1 MNTRAIKQW
10 IARTLLFL
18 PSESAGQMLRRYRK
32 ELASINE
39 LKGTD
44 YGLFLMDWSKMLS
57 DENNMESDMP
67 YFTERTGD
75 GSDATAICLYK
86 RGSDQYVI
94 LNKCLYDTKK
104 DADGYRKEYWG
115 NKTDDSI
122 IWIVLDDAIERYID
136 RYNKH
141 LINNKRLVRNKLKP
155 VTMYVASKERGLSV
169 WIARDKDGEISIYKS
184 KPWKRENEPYHNGE
198 FDSDDYYIN
207 IDKELY
213 PEITWENSP
222 KEFELKAVEE

>member
-18 PSESAGQMLRRYRK
+18 PSESTGQMMKRYRK
-32 ELASINE
+32 ELADINE

-57 DENNMESDMP
+57 DKNNMESDKP
-67 YFTERTGD
+67 YFTEKIGD
-75 GSDATAICLYK
+75 GTDATAICLYK

-94 LNKCLYDTKK
+94 LGRCLYDTKK

-115 NKTDDSI
+115 SKEDDSI
-122 IWIVLDDAIERYID
+122 IWIVLDDAIERYNENI
-136 RYNKH
+136 
-141 LINNKRLVRNKLKP
+141 VRNILKSGEE
-155 VTMYVASKERGLSV
+155 YVASKKRGLSARLSV
-169 WIARDKDGEISIYKS
+169 WIARDKNGELYLYKS
-184 KPWKRENEPYHNGE
+184 EPWRNGIC
-198 FDSDDYYIN
+198 FDYDGILLPMDE
-207 IDKELY
+207 DMY

-222 KEFELKAVEE
+222 KEFELKAVEK

>member
-1 MNTRAIKQW
+1 
-10 IARTLLFL
+10 
-18 PSESAGQMLRRYRK
+18 MLRRYRK
-32 ELASINE
+32 ELNCINE
-39 LKGTD
+39 RRGTD
-44 YGLFLMDWSKMLS
+44 YGLFLMDWRKMLW
-57 DENNMESDMP
+57 DENNMESNMP
-67 YFTERTGD
+67 YFIDMAVVGY
-75 GSDATAICLYK
+75 GVVDATAICLYK

-104 DADGYRKEYWG
+104 DVNGYRKEYWG

-122 IWIVLDDAIERYID
+122 IWITLDDAIK
-136 RYNKH
+136 RYNDS
-141 LINNKRLVRNKLKP
+141 IVRNILKSGEE
-155 VTMYVASKERGLSV
+155 YVASKERGLTV
-169 WIARDKDGEISIYKS
+169 WIARDKDGEISIYKN

-222 KEFELKAVEE
+222 KEFELKAVEK

>member
-18 PSESAGQMLRRYRK
+18 PSESAAQMLRRYRK
-32 ELASINE
+32 ELAEINE

-57 DENNMESDMP
+57 DKNNMESNMSYFKDMVG
-67 YFTERTGD
+67 YGT
-75 GSDATAICLYK
+75 DATAICLYK

-94 LNKCLYDTKK
+94 LNRCLYDTKK

-122 IWIVLDDAIERYID
+122 IWIVLDDAIERYND
-136 RYNKH
+136 N
-141 LINNKRLVRNKLKP
+141 LVRNTLKSGEE
-155 VTMYVASKERGLSV
+155 YVASKERGLSV
-169 WIARDKDGEISIYKS
+169 WIARDKNGELYLYKS
-184 KPWKRENEPYHNGE
+184 EPWRNGLC
-198 FDSDDYYIN
+198 FDCDEILILSMDEDM
-207 IDKELY
+207 Y

-222 KEFELKAVEE
+222 KEFELKAVEK

>member
-18 PSESAGQMLRRYRK
+18 PSESAGQMLRRYRIK
-32 ELASINE
+32 LADINE

-57 DENNMESDMP
+57 DENNIESDMA
-67 YFTERTGD
+67 YFRNKVGY

-115 NKTDDSI
+115 NKIDDCI
-122 IWIVLDDAIERYID
+122 IWIVLDEAIK
-136 RYNKH
+136 RYNES
-141 LINNKRLVRNKLKP
+141 IVRNILKSGKE
-155 VTMYVASKERGLSV
+155 YVASKERGLSV
-169 WIARDKDGEISIYKS
+169 WIARDKDGEISIYKN

>member
-10 IARTLLFL
+10 ITRTLLFL
-18 PSESAGQMLRRYRK
+18 PSESAGQMLKRFRK
-32 ELASINE
+32 ELANINE

-44 YGLFLMDWSKMLS
+44 YGIFLMDWSKMLT
-57 DENNMESDMP
+57 DKNNMESNMP
-67 YFTERTGD
+67 YFIDKVGY

-94 LNKCLYDTKK
+94 LGRCLYDTKK

-115 NKTDDSI
+115 NKTNDSI
-122 IWIVLDDAIERYID
+122 IWISLDDAIERYND
-136 RYNKH
+136 S
-141 LINNKRLVRNKLKP
+141 LVRNILKSGEE
-155 VTMYVASKERGLSV
+155 YVASKERGLSV
-169 WIARDKDGEISIYKS
+169 WIARDKNGELYLYKS
-184 KPWKRENEPYHNGE
+184 EPWRNGLC
-198 FDSDDYYIN
+198 FDCDEILILSMDEDM
-207 IDKELY
+207 Y

>member
-18 PSESAGQMLRRYRK
+18 PSESAGQMLKRFRK
-32 ELASINE
+32 ELANINE

-44 YGLFLMDWSKMLS
+44 YGIFLMDWSKMLT
-57 DENNMESDMP
+57 DKNNMESNMP
-67 YFTERTGD
+67 YFIDKVGY

-94 LNKCLYDTKK
+94 LGRCLYDTKK

-115 NKTDDSI
+115 NKTNDSI
-122 IWIVLDDAIERYID
+122 IWISLDDAIERYNDSI
-136 RYNKH
+136 
-141 LINNKRLVRNKLKP
+141 VRNILKSGEE
-155 VTMYVASKERGLSV
+155 YVASKERGLSV
-169 WIARDKDGEISIYKS
+169 WIARDKDGEISIYKN

-213 PEITWENSP
+213 PEITWKNSP

>member
-18 PSESAGQMLRRYRK
+18 PSESTGQMMKRYRK
-32 ELASINE
+32 ELANINE

-57 DENNMESDMP
+57 DKNNMESDKP
-67 YFTERTGD
+67 YFTEKIGD
-75 GSDATAICLYK
+75 GTDATAICLYK

-94 LNKCLYDTKK
+94 LGRCLYDTKK

-115 NKTDDSI
+115 SKEDDSI
-122 IWIVLDDAIERYID
+122 IWIVLDDAIERYNENI
-136 RYNKH
+136 
-141 LINNKRLVRNKLKP
+141 VRNILKSGEE
-155 VTMYVASKERGLSV
+155 YVASKKRGMSV
-169 WIARDKDGEISIYKS
+169 WIARDKNGELYLYKS
-184 KPWKRENEPYHNGE
+184 EPWRNGLCFDCDE
-198 FDSDDYYIN
+198 MLLPMDSDM
-207 IDKELY
+207 Y

-222 KEFELKAVEE
+222 KEFELKAVEK

>member
-39 LKGTD
+39 LKGTE
-44 YGLFLMDWSKMLS
+44 YGLFLMDWSEMLS

-86 RGSDQYVI
+86 RGSEQYVI

-104 DADGYRKEYWG
+104 NSDGYRKEYWG

-122 IWIVLDDAIERYID
+122 IWIVLDDAIERYIE
-136 RYNKH
+136 RY
-141 LINNKRLVRNKLKP
+141 NKRLVRNKLKP
-155 VTMYVASKERGLSV
+155 VKMYVASKDREYVESKERGLSV
-169 WIARDKDGEISIYKS
+169 WIARDKNGELYLYKS
-184 KPWKRENEPYHNGE
+184 KPWRCKEDTNGH
-198 FDSDDYYIN
+198 FDCDEILLPMDE
-207 IDKELY
+207 DMY

-222 KEFELKAVEE
+222 KEFELKAVEI

>member
-18 PSESAGQMLRRYRK
+18 PSESAGQMLKRFRK
-32 ELASINE
+32 ELADINE

-44 YGLFLMDWSKMLS
+44 YGLFLMDWSKMLI
-57 DENNMESDMP
+57 DENNMESDMS
-67 YFTERTGD
+67 YFRDMVGYGT
-75 GSDATAICLYK
+75 DATAICLYK

-94 LNKCLYDTKK
+94 LGRCLYDTKK

-115 NKTDDSI
+115 NKTNDSI
-122 IWIVLDDAIERYID
+122 IWISLDDAIERYNREQI
-136 RYNKH
+136 RS
-141 LINNKRLVRNKLKP
+141 
-155 VTMYVASKERGLSV
+155 VASKERGLSV
-169 WIARDKDGEISIYKS
+169 WIARDKDGEISIYKN
-184 KPWKRENEPYHNGE
+184 KPWKRENEMYHNGE

-222 KEFELKAVEE
+222 KEFELKAVEK

>member
-18 PSESAGQMLRRYRK
+18 PSESAAQMLKRYRK
-32 ELASINE
+32 ELADINE

-57 DENNMESDMP
+57 DKNNMESDMS
-67 YFTERTGD
+67 YFRDMVGD
-75 GSDATAICLYK
+75 GTDATAICLYK

-94 LNKCLYDTKK
+94 LGRCLYDTKK
-104 DADGYRKEYWG
+104 DAEGYRKEYWG

-122 IWIVLDDAIERYID
+122 IWMVLDDAIERYNREQI
-136 RYNKH
+136 RSVVEN
-141 LINNKRLVRNKLKP
+141 
-155 VTMYVASKERGLSV
+155 KERGLSV
-169 WIARDKDGEISIYKS
+169 WIARDKDGELCLYKS
-184 KPWKRENEPYHNGE
+184 KPWRNGLC
-198 FDSDDYYIN
+198 FDFDDMFMAM
-207 IDKELY
+207 DKDMY

-222 KEFELKAVEE
+222 KEFELKAVEK

>member
-18 PSESAGQMLRRYRK
+18 PSESAAQMLRKYRK
-32 ELASINE
+32 ELDDINE

-57 DENNMESDMP
+57 DENNMESDMS
-67 YFTERTGD
+67 YFRDMVGYGT
-75 GSDATAICLYK
+75 DATAICLYK

-94 LNKCLYDTKK
+94 LGICLYDTKK

-115 NKTDDSI
+115 NKTNDSI
-122 IWIVLDDAIERYID
+122 IWISLDDAIERYNDSI
-136 RYNKH
+136 
-141 LINNKRLVRNKLKP
+141 VRNILKSGKE
-155 VTMYVASKERGLSV
+155 YVASKERGLSV
-169 WIARDKDGEISIYKS
+169 WIARRKSGNLYLFFEKPYITDNSQRWHIVKDYNNTTLVDTGIK
-184 KPWKRENEPYHNGE
+184 
-198 FDSDDYYIN
+198 
-207 IDKELY
+207 IDKTKY

-222 KEFELKAVEE
+222 KEFELKAVEK